1 MIAEDLKGWGQ
12 LLATMRDDESLL
24 ARAANMNEWFTPDSI
39 QLAIE
44 AMLPWFGGNLLT
56 DLRNKYPTVGETRR
70 IGLILAGN
78 LPFVGLHD
86 VLMVLLSGHVAVVKP
101 SHKDAV
107 LLLRLLE
114 RSSPEIQRRV
124 SIVDR
129 IFPNEVDFLIATG
142 SNTTARQIE
151 ASFAGIPQ
159 LIRKSRFSVAVLD
172 GNESES
178 ALTGLADDVLMYHG
192 LGCRSVASILI
203 PNGYDMQP
211 LNAILDRHLPHALAP
226 AWHDVVRFERAKWM
240 MTGARIEP
248 CQRILVLH
256 GQTLRP
262 GGIGVL
268 RIVTYSSDAECA
280 FLLAGAESELQCTVG
295 AHYIP
300 LGQAQ
305 RPRLDDFADGIDT
318 LQSLTGLA

>member
-12 LLATMRDDESLL
+12 LLASMREDEALL
-24 ARAANMNEWFTPDSI
+24 ARATAMNEWFTPDSI
-39 QLAIE
+39 QLAIG
-44 AMLPWFGGNLLT
+44 AMLPWFEGNLLT
-56 DLRNKYPTVGETRR
+56 TLRNTYPTVRKARR

-86 VLMVLLSGHVAVVKP
+86 VLMVLLSGHIAVVKP

-107 LLLRLLE
+107 LLLHLLN
-114 RSSPEIQRRV
+114 RSSPEIQQRV
-124 SIVDR
+124 SIKDR
-129 IFPNEVDFLIATG
+129 ILPEEIDFLIATG

-151 ASFAGIPQ
+151 ASFANVPK

-203 PNGYDMQP
+203 P
-211 LNAILDRHLPHALAP
+211 
-226 AWHDVVRFERAKWM
+226 
-240 MTGARIEP
+240 
-248 CQRILVLH
+248 
-256 GQTLRP
+256 
-262 GGIGVL
+262 
-268 RIVTYSSDAECA
+268 
-280 FLLAGAESELQCTVG
+280 QCIVG
-295 AHYIP
+295 AHHVP

-318 LQSLTGLA
+318 LQLLTGLA